1 MKHKHHIIPKHEGGT
16 DDPENIVYL
25 SVSEH
30 AEAHK
35 ELYEKNGKIE
45 DYLAWKGLSGII
57 GKEEIVEILMIEN
70 GKKLGNLMLS
80 EKKGIFRD
88 GIKEEEKYK
97 DGISRGGKTAG
108 KMMSESGHC
117 KRVAHLGG
125 GKNLGKKYWY
135 NPTTKEETAS
145 FDKPG
150 DNWVEG
156 VNMDRVNLEF
166 LRKNADNVKG
176 SFWIKNESTGETRM
190 VKNVDDIPMGFKKGR
205 YLQTENVIDL
215 CNTSKSFPIVG
226 IPQIE
231 NRYSFIIFNP
241 SNLRWE
247 LIPRINGRK
256 IIKISHTDYYSLIWI
271 RDIVIGEYLIDAQK
285 SGFNFDQILT
295 TKEAISELKGWREF
309 VKISKILDNKKLKKW
324 RREYY
329 SIKLNNFLKSY
340 NLVESI
346 RNKIIPASYISKHI

>member
-16 DDPENIVYL
+16 DNPENIVYL

-117 KRVAHLGG
+117 KKVAPLGG

-135 NPTTKEETAS
+135 NPIIKEETVS
-145 FDKPG
+145 FDNPG
-150 DNWVEG
+150 EDWIIG
-156 VNMDRVNLEF
+156 VNMDRVNVQF
-166 LRKNADNVKG
+166 LRENSDNVKG
-176 SFWIKNESTGETRM
+176 SFWIKNEITGETRM
-190 VKNVDDIPMGFKKGR
+190 IKCEDDIPVDFKKGR
-205 YLQTENVIDL
+205 DFKTENIISL
-215 CNTSKSFPIVG
+215 RNTSKSFHIEG
-226 IPQIE
+226 IPQVEID
-231 NRYSFIIFNP
+231 YSFIIFNP
-241 SNLRWE
+241 SNMRWE
-247 LIPRINGRK
+247 LIPKKNSNRIIKVSHSDYYGLIWLRDIIIEKNFLKAKKSKFNFITNETIDECLLKLKEWREYNKIEK
-256 IIKISHTDYYSLIWI
+256 IIQT
-271 RDIVIGEYLIDAQK
+271 
-285 SGFNFDQILT
+285 
-295 TKEAISELKGWREF
+295 
-309 VKISKILDNKKLKKW
+309 KKLKKW
-324 RREYY
+324 RKDGYTKKLESMYQSY
-329 SIKLNNFLKSY
+329 SYI
-340 NLVESI
+340 ESI
-346 RNKIIPASYISKHI
+346 RKKIIPSL